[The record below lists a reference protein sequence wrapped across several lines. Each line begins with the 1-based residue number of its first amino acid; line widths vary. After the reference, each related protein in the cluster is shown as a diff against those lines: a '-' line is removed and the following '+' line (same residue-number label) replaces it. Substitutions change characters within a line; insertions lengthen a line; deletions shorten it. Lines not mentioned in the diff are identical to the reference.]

1 VSPLQRTSR
10 EVDRC
15 GLTLEKR
22 RCYNVLVH
30 YILFVLIVIAGLS
43 PLLTFARLWQVKE
56 WRIDRLR
63 EHLRHEGWFKQ
74 LFGVV
79 KPSVTALGLIVLIIG
94 IIFDV
99 KIGRFLLSD
108 ISLFFTVGLLAW
120 FTLFRFV
127 IFKQAHPVWTLKSF
141 AVSAF
146 AFVLFCTISFV
157 AANYMDIALIAIIAI
172 ALPLFAFV
180 FVGISL
186 GVFYPLDHLMK
197 IRILVRAR
205 NVREK
210 CENLTVVGITGSV
223 GKTTTKELLSHILK
237 DREMLVTPAHVNTE
251 MGVANLII
259 KKLKNKHQI
268 FIVEMGA
275 YRKGEIKLL
284 CSLAKPQMGIITFIG
299 RQHLG
304 LFGNQEELCK
314 AKGELFE
321 ALPAEGHAFLNTD
334 SEHSAHLMERSSCP
348 VHTISTGGHASYE
361 AFDIQES
368 SKGITFTLRDV
379 HFEVPLQGTHQI
391 TNVLL
396 AVTCAESL
404 GVPIA
409 ESAKRLNDFHG
420 MPQTFER
427 KDGAQG
433 QLVLDDT
440 HNTSPASFRAAIEW
454 AKLQKGSPKIL
465 VTEGLLELGK
475 DEDLIHRE
483 LGLLSRDVFDE
494 VVFLSKKCVR
504 YFEQGFGSTVTRADK
519 KKFKIA
525 LSEGM
530 LIVCEGRM
538 PESVVQRLLS

>member
-1 VSPLQRTSR
+1 
-10 EVDRC
+10 
-15 GLTLEKR
+15 
-22 RCYNVLVH
+22 LVF
-30 YILFVLIVIAGLS
+30 YILFVLILIAGLS

-63 EHLRHEGWFKQ
+63 EHLRHEGWTRQ
-74 LFGVV
+74 LFGIVR
-79 KPSVTALGLIVLIIG
+79 PSVAAAGLAFLIIG
-94 IIFDV
+94 IIFD
-99 KIGRFLLSD
+99 INISNFELSR
-108 ISLFFTVGLLAW
+108 ISIFTTTGLLAW

-127 IFKQAHPVWTLKSF
+127 IFKQTHPVWTLKSSAVALLALILF
-141 AVSAF
+141 STVSFVSAYYVDIVVISIF
-146 AFVLFCTISFV
+146 AIV
-157 AANYMDIALIAIIAI
+157 
-172 ALPLFAFV
+172 LPLFAFV
-180 FVGISL
+180 FVAFALGIL
-186 GVFYPLDHLMK
+186 YPLDHLMK
-197 IRILVRAR
+197 IRVLVKAR
-205 NVREK
+205 GVREK

-237 DREMLVTPAHVNTE
+237 DREILVTPAHVNTE
-251 MGVANLII
+251 MGVASLII
-259 KKLKNKHQI
+259 KKLKSKHQVL
-268 FIVEMGA
+268 IVEMGA

-321 ALPAEGHAFLNTD
+321 ALPANGHAFLNTD
-334 SEHSAHLMERSSCP
+334 SEHSAHLMEKSSCP

-368 SKGITFTLRDV
+368 ANGITFTLRDI

-409 ESAKRLNDFHG
+409 ESAKRLSDFHG
-420 MPQTFER
+420 MPQTFEK

-433 QLVLDDT
+433 QVLLDDT

-494 VVFLSKKCVR
+494 VVFLSKKCVQ

-525 LSEGM
+525 INEGM